1 MTLRP
6 PRPINAKPVLALLV
20 DRDIADIGAPDITL
34 EDLNDQWSASDFE
47 LSADARLVEDA
58 DRQVVGYAAM
68 GREVTIVA
76 VVPLDHE
83 GRGIG
88 SRLRRWA
95 EQRDRERGST
105 CHRQWTAAG
114 NKRARALLIDAG
126 YQPERSYWR
135 LGRTLDDL
143 HKIASP
149 RLDVDLRSVD
159 VDQDASPL
167 HTLNELSFSASP
179 DHQPYSFSAFYHA
192 HLRARAFEPELSC
205 MAESGGHPVGFLL
218 AQRRQDRNLGFID
231 LLGVHPANR
240 TRGIAT
246 TMLQSAF
253 ERFAAA
259 GLREAQLGVASDN
272 PNALRL
278 YERCGMTKRFRYD
291 TYQRPATKFASE
303 LAAAAGDPSPAGS
316 NTKIRMATPAEAA
329 ELEALQRRS
338 SDIWEQYRE
347 QLANHPDAIK
357 LPQTFIHNGWVRVA
371 VSDGDLP
378 VGFSVVIPTDS
389 ETDEL
394 DGLFVEPDD
403 LQRGIGRA
411 LIEDAVTR
419 AAARGGRRLEVTAGP
434 AQGFYQRTGFKVIGT
449 TQTRFGPAVRMRRD
463 VP

>member
-1 MTLRP
+1 
-6 PRPINAKPVLALLV
+6 
-20 DRDIADIGAPDITL
+20 
-34 EDLNDQWSASDFE
+34 
-47 LSADARLVEDA
+47 
-58 DRQVVGYAAM
+58 
-68 GREVTIVA
+68 
-76 VVPLDHE
+76 
-83 GRGIG
+83 
-88 SRLRRWA
+88 
-95 EQRDRERGST
+95 
-105 CHRQWTAAG
+105 
-114 NKRARALLIDAG
+114 
-126 YQPERSYWR
+126 
-135 LGRTLDDL
+135 
-143 HKIASP
+143 
-149 RLDVDLRSVD
+149 
-159 VDQDASPL
+159 
-167 HTLNELSFSASP
+167 
-179 DHQPYSFSAFYHA
+179 
-192 HLRARAFEPELSC
+192 
-205 MAESGGHPVGFLL
+205 
-218 AQRRQDRNLGFID
+218 
-231 LLGVHPANR
+231 
-240 TRGIAT
+240 
-246 TMLQSAF
+246 MLQSAF

-303 LAAAAGDPSPAGS
+303 LDATVGDPSPAGS

-378 VGFSVVIPTDS
+378 VGFSVVIPTDG